1 MRASKTYIESQ
12 PHYSKYV
19 QDWKII
25 NTFNNIY
32 PNPFFPISF
41 FKMGGSGLPSSAHI
55 IRSVAHRYDFYV
67 PWNPGLDILII
78 PCGKNTTPPPF
89 PVLSGQPDGRKTS
102 RGGKRVNRFIFLQT
116 IEPKKISNLFCCS
129 FGKVLRWGPDS
140 CRLGQ
145 CLSTYGIRI
154 RFRITA
160 STRIRISV
168 NVQANYGLGY
178 LDSFGSISH

>member
-1 MRASKTYIESQ
+1 MRASKAYIESL

-55 IRSVAHRYDFYV
+55 IRSFAHRYDFYV

-89 PVLSGQPDGRKTS
+89 PVLSGQPDDRKKTAAGEKGLTDLSFYRQLSLKRYQICSAAHSEKCCVGVLILAGR
-102 RGGKRVNRFIFLQT
+102 I
-116 IEPKKISNLFCCS
+116 
-129 FGKVLRWGPDS
+129 KV
-140 CRLGQ
+140 
-145 CLSTYGIRI
+145 
-154 RFRITA
+154 
-160 STRIRISV
+160 
-168 NVQANYGLGY
+168 
-178 LDSFGSISH
+178 